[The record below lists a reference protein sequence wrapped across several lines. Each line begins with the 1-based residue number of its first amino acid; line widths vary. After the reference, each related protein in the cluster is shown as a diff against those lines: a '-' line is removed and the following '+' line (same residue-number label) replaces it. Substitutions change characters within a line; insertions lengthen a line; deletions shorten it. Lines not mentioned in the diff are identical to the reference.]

1 MNQDVKPSTSD
12 EHLQSCRTVETDPA
26 VDRLVE
32 DIIGK
37 VADKWTML
45 ILEVLEEG
53 GTLRFTEIG
62 KRVPDISQK
71 MLTKTLRQME
81 YDGLV
86 ERRIHPV
93 IPPRVDYTLTRMG
106 HGLSYAFCGVWVWAE
121 ENRAAI
127 EAAREAFMASH
138 GKL

>member
-1 MNQDVKPSTSD
+1 MNQDVKASISD
-12 EHLQSCRTVETDPA
+12 GHGKTCLAVQTDPA
-26 VDRLVE
+26 VERLVE

-93 IPPRVDYTLTRMG
+93 IPPHVDYTLTRMG
-106 HGLSYAFCGVWVWAE
+106 HGLSYAFCGVWTWAE
-121 ENRAAI
+121 ENRPAI
-127 EAAREAFMASH
+127 EAAREAFMARQ